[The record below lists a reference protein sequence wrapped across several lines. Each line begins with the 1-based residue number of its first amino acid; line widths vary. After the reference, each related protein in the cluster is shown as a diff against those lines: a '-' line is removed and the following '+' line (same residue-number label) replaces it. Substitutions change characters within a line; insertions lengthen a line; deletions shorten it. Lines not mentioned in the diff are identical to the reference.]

1 MRQLMHIVNI
11 QVLCE
16 HEIFVFYRR
25 VGWQCYTQWIG
36 IVLIYKSN
44 ESEVA
49 WNFLL
54 VFSRVSFQFYL
65 VSISTAAVQFH
76 HVYIFVSTYLVSIQW
91 IYWARFQSSDLVLL
105 FHYSQMFAPDV
116 RFSLHNV
123 LRRHPQHNTHANFH
137 IQRSNKIQ
145 GPAEPVLSSSR
156 WPDRDSSF
164 LTPQ

>member
-76 HVYIFVSTYLVSIQW
+76 HVYIFVSTYLVSVQW
-91 IYWARFQSSDLVLL
+91 IYWARFQLSDLVLL
-105 FHYSQMFAPDV
+105 FHYSQMLYQMSDSHFITFCDV
-116 RFSLHNV
+116 I
-123 LRRHPQHNTHANFH
+123 HNTTHMLISTFNAAIKYKVQPNQFYLARDGQTE
-137 IQRSNKIQ
+137 IVRS
-145 GPAEPVLSSSR
+145 
-156 WPDRDSSF
+156 
-164 LTPQ
+164 